1 MAMARARFFTS
12 SGYSLLSLVIA
23 SALLGW
29 ALMFIQYVWD
39 NVIKP
44 ISWTND
50 LVQHV
55 SPTAS
60 LPAISEYSTIALK
73 MGLLCGAF
81 FVMLLVFFGM
91 FAYGIYRN
99 RRSFA
104 AYAAILFVGLWIFSV
119 SRINSDFQASV
130 AKAMID
136 IAESSIQTGWLPR
149 HTSDNIMLIFESSFS
164 CYLVLI
170 PVILAV
176 AALTLAMR
184 QEEPLEHLQSNYRLL
199 VMTLYVSAVLLG
211 LVTAV
216 VTLMYR
222 TPATLLDSDAA
233 ETYRRAAA
241 DWSSYFGVV
250 NSLIIAVA
258 TLPAFA
264 LFRWQLDR
272 RLTRDNPNATRAQKQ
287 TWLSEQGFSL
297 SFSKVISAAIAIASP
312 SLVSSQINLSGLG

>member
-29 ALMFIQYVWD
+29 ALMFIQYVWE

-44 ISWTND
+44 IAWTND

-73 MGLLCGAF
+73 MGLLCGGF
-81 FVMLLVFFGM
+81 FVMLLVFCGM

-104 AYAAILFVGLWIFSV
+104 AYAAILFVGLWIFSA
-119 SRINSDFQASV
+119 SRVDSDFQASV

-136 IAESSIQTGWLPR
+136 IAESSIQTGWLLR
-149 HTSDNIMLIFESSFS
+149 NTNDTIMLIFQSSFS
-164 CYLVLI
+164 CYLLLI

-176 AALTLAMR
+176 SALTLATR
-184 QEEPLEHLQSNYRLL
+184 HDEALEHLQSNYRLL
-199 VMTLYVSAVLLG
+199 VLTLYVSAVLLG

-216 VTLMYR
+216 VTLMYSA
-222 TPATLLDSDAA
+222 PATLLDSEAA
-233 ETYRRAAA
+233 AVYRRAAA
-241 DWSSYFGVV
+241 DWSNYFGVV
-250 NSLIIAVA
+250 NSLIIAAA

-272 RLTRDNPNATRAQKQ
+272 RLTRDNPNAARAQKQ
-287 TWLSEQGFSL
+287 KWLVEQGFTL
-297 SFSKVISAAIAIASP
+297 NIPKALSAAIAIASP